1 MVCLDSLR
9 YPIFTFLSF
18 SSLKMYKRNKRQCHS
33 FQIHPSDHSYVGMS
47 PSSKMTNRLF
57 YPGSNTISSFTGLP
71 GTGKLSLSLST
82 CVMSTDIQYKVIE
95 DSKCGENRGRCWR
108 STHPWSCLYQF
119 QGPSSEIPAYVMLPI
134 RTPSR
139 SDQSTSLEP
148 RTGWDCLLRTSPLPL
163 TTLLS

>member
-1 MVCLDSLR
+1 MNTSPPKALLMVCLDSLR

-33 FQIHPSDHSYVGMS
+33 FQIHPSDHSYVRMS

-82 CVMSTDIQYKVIE
+82 CVMSTDIYNTRWLRIVNVVKT
-95 DSKCGENRGRCWR
+95 GEGVEGAPTHEVVCINFRVQVQR
-108 STHPWSCLYQF
+108 SQHMWCCL
-119 QGPSSEIPAYVMLPI
+119 
-134 RTPSR
+134 
-139 SDQSTSLEP
+139 
-148 RTGWDCLLRTSPLPL
+148 
-163 TTLLS
+163 